1 MGIRR
6 SFWYLVSNG
15 ILWFLVGRVLPKKW
29 FSPSAAPFRPF
40 AFEKDGAFYD
50 RFGIRFWHKKLP
62 DMSRYLPRLM
72 PKKALE
78 KGFSSGLL
86 RMLQET
92 CVAEFTHLALM
103 ITSLK
108 ILEWTPLPLGIAL
121 LLIYNLLFNLP
132 FVMIQRYNRPRLSHL
147 SERIDER
154 RSPVVE
160 GTLAKHA

>member
-1 MGIRR
+1 
-6 SFWYLVSNG
+6 SNG
-15 ILWFLVGRVLPKKW
+15 LI
-29 FSPSAAPFRPF
+29 
-40 AFEKDGAFYD
+40 
-50 RFGIRFWHKKLP
+50 
-62 DMSRYLPRLM
+62 
-72 PKKALE
+72 
-78 KGFSSGLL
+78 

-132 FVMIQRYNRPRLSHL
+132 FVMIQRYNRPRLLHL